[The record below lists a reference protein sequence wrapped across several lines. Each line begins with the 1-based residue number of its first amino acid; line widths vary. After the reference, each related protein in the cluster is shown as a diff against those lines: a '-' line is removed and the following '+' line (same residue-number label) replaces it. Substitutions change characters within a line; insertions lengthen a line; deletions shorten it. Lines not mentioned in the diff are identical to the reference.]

1 MMLWLDDQVFCTYHE
16 SSMLQLQGVNS
27 VNHLLSLGVSPCHVM
42 QCRDARFLEVG
53 FGLSKVMSP
62 SWRWSISE
70 ASQEALGED
79 AILHRS
85 SGRPGEDKKK
95 VEKML
100 GELLS
105 TQLMTW
111 MDGRCWYVAV
121 VFMVPPK
128 RPFPSRR
135 SCSRFYSRCLG
146 EARWK
151 TTHQQIIQIN
161 YNKKKHTLQPG
172 EETYPST
179 RCQHT
184 LQFSSS

>member
-1 MMLWLDDQVFCTYHE
+1 MTKSFVLRHSGSQPMSSQTCNVGMPVFWRWG
-16 SSMLQLQGVNS
+16 LVS
-27 VNHLLSLGVSPCHVM
+27 VKSYPLLGVEP
-42 QCRDARFLEVG
+42 E
-53 FGLSKVMSP
+53 
-62 SWRWSISE
+62 E

-100 GELLS
+100 GELPDAIDS
-105 TQLMTW
+105 FW
-111 MDGRCWYVAV
+111 MDDGCRV
-121 VFMVPPK
+121 
-128 RPFPSRR
+128 
-135 SCSRFYSRCLG
+135 RFFNGAS
-146 EARWK
+146 K
-151 TTHQQIIQIN
+151 TTISFKKVMFQVLFTMIMGGKVKDNASTKIQIN

-172 EETYPST
+172 DETYPST